1 MHVIGSF
8 AFALVV
14 VIPLWRI
21 LERAGLTPA
30 LALLVLIPYVGIVL
44 VVMIL
49 AFSQWRGVR
58 ARIDGYGQ
66 PYQPDL
72 FDGKPR

>member
-14 VIPLWRI
+14 VVPLWR
-21 LERAGLTPA
+21 LFERAGLTPA

-44 VVMIL
+44 VALIL
-49 AFSQWRGVR
+49 AFSAWRGGG
-58 ARIDGYGQ
+58 ARLDAYGQ